1 MVTLTS
7 KSGESAFFLTLV
19 SDERNPSSS
28 TDSEWLVLLN
38 VVTGE
43 PPPKF
48 VKLEL
53 EKLLLLL
60 DVNDFLIEAA
70 STAASVATISNA
82 IFYILKV
89 IYFSFKT

>member
-53 EKLLLLL
+53 EKLLLL